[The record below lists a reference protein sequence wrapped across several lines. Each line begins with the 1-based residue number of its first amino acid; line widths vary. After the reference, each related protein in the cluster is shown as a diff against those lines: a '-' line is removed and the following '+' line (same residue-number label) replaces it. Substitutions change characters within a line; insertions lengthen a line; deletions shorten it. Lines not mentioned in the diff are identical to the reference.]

1 MEVAMDTIGELREFL
16 ACFEPSLPLDVLVAC
31 GTAGSEFLTVSMM
44 RIVDSVVVRS
54 AGAPEGVWL
63 VARPGSDGP
72 PANVPA
78 AIPMLRGECGCVL
91 VVPVVLDRPVA
102 TWAIECEHSLSLPS
116 R

>member
-1 MEVAMDTIGELREFL
+1 MDTIGELREFL
-16 ACFEPSLPLDVLVAC
+16 ACFEPSLPLDVLVAS
-31 GTAGSEFLTVSMM
+31 GTAGSEFLSMSAM

-54 AGAPEGVWL
+54 EGAAEGVWL
-63 VARPGSDGP
+63 IARPGSDGP
-72 PANVPA
+72 PAHVPT

-91 VVPVVLDRPVA
+91 VIPVVLDRPVA